1 MIDALLAQL
10 FGEALFGRYTPSRR
24 AHLLA
29 RLFFGLIGAALGI
42 AGAAYMTLRP
52 DGASPPMRLALA
64 LLFLSIGAF
73 WLLNVGLAR
82 KWRWPGVLVAAS
94 LIALIAA
101 RFIFGP

>member
-24 AHLLA
+24 AQLLA

>member
-24 AHLLA
+24 AQLLA
-29 RLFFGLIGAALGI
+29 RLFFGLMGAALGI
-42 AGAAYMTLRP
+42 AGAAHMTLRP
-52 DGASPPMRLALA
+52 DGASPPMRFALA

-82 KWRWPGVLVAAS
+82 RWRWPGVLVAAS
-94 LIALIAA
+94 LIALIAV
-101 RFIFGP
+101 RFIFGS